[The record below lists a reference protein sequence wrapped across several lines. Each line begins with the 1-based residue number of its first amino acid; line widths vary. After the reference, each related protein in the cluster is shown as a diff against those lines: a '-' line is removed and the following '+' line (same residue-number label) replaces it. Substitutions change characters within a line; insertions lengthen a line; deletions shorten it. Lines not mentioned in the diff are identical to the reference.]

1 MLAGT
6 HHVLAEQQ
14 GGTAAEVPGLPEAID
29 VESTARYTRAVLAGE
44 LPVPEALAQ
53 QVGHIAHLARQIE
66 ARGA

>member
-1 MLAGT
+1 MGD
-6 HHVLAEQQ
+6 ERGSG